1 MKLRNL
7 WKAAAMLSLSAI
19 LIVLMLAAGLLGFT
33 LVSGLL
39 ERSWTVSAQQLSQG
53 LDFTGSGYSFD
64 QEELLDEHDL
74 WAMLIG
80 QDGRVLWSYR
90 KPPDVPEAYSL
101 TQVASFVRWYLND
114 YPVQTHIREDGLL
127 VVGGPKNSTW
137 KHDIVL
143 SYESLSLAPWWF
155 GCLALLTLGAVLGL
169 SALMLRRWFHQ

>member
-114 YPVQTHIREDGLL
+114 YPVQTRIRADGLL
-127 VVGGPKNSTW
+127 VASSADATRMNEYNTHFNWASK
-137 KHDIVL
+137 VL
-143 SYESLSLAPWWF
+143 RLAQVY
-155 GCLALLTLGAVLGL
+155 GV
-169 SALMLRRWFHQ
+169 REN

>member
-53 LDFTGSGYSFD
+53 LDFTGRGYSFD

-74 WAMLIG
+74 
-80 QDGRVLWSYR
+80 
-90 KPPDVPEAYSL
+90 
-101 TQVASFVRWYLND
+101 
-114 YPVQTHIREDGLL
+114 
-127 VVGGPKNSTW
+127 
-137 KHDIVL
+137 
-143 SYESLSLAPWWF
+143 
-155 GCLALLTLGAVLGL
+155 
-169 SALMLRRWFHQ
+169 